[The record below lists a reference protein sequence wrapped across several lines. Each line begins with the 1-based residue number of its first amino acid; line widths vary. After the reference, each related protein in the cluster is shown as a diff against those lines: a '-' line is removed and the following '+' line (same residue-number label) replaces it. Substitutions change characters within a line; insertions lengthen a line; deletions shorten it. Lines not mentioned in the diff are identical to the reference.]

1 MAAEPL
7 ELKPEA
13 VSPDIRALTGG
24 RLLDDVP
31 CYISIQDRQ
40 FRILEMNR
48 KLLEDFG
55 DHISEYCYRVYKG
68 GRQPCVECP
77 VARTFED
84 GQEHTSGETIFD
96 RRGLPHAVIVKT
108 SPLRLPSGEIV
119 AVMELFVDITVQKE
133 LEYRLHDSLTR
144 FHNLFDVVPCFVSV
158 HDREFHIIEA
168 NQRFKESFSPKL
180 GGYCYEIY
188 KQRREPCPTCPVAE
202 AYADGRPHS
211 SEEIVTDNAGRRLH
225 VMVYTAPVRDSQG
238 RITDVMHVGADIT
251 EMRALQEELA
261 TLGRLVG
268 GIAHSIKNVLEG
280 LRGGVYVANLGF
292 RDNSQADIRTGWEMI
307 QRNVDRLSA
316 MILDMLYC
324 ARPRAPRLVPV
335 SLPEVAGAV
344 IQLYAARAKDLGL
357 SLEAELDDSVPSVLG
372 EPRDLHSLLSNLVG
386 NALDAG
392 CADEDERKKPRVRVR
407 IARQDQQAVVQVTD
421 NGTGMDEETR
431 GKLFTMF
438 FSTNGASGT
447 GRGLVVAR
455 KVATEHG
462 GVISVESV
470 PGEGS
475 TFTVKLPL
483 GGPA

>member
-7 ELKPEA
+7 QAEPETA
-13 VSPDIRALTGG
+13 PLDIRALTGS

-55 DHISEYCYRVYKG
+55 DRHLEPCYRVYKG
-68 GRQPCVECP
+68 GREPCVECP

-108 SPLRLPSGEIV
+108 SPLRAPSGEIV
-119 AVMELFVDITVQKE
+119 AVMELFADITVQKE
-133 LEYRLHDSLTR
+133 LEHRLHDSLAR

-158 HDREFHIIEA
+158 HDRDYRVVEA
-168 NQRFKESFSPKL
+168 NRRFKESFRPRL

-188 KQRREPCPTCPVAE
+188 KRRHEPCPSCPVAD

-211 SEEIVTDNAGRRLH
+211 AEGIVIDNAGRQLH
-225 VMVYTAPVRDSQG
+225 VMVYTAPVRDTQG
-238 RITDVMHVGADIT
+238 RITDVIHVAADIT

-261 TLGRLVG
+261 SLGRLVG
-268 GIAHSIKNVLEG
+268 GVAHSVKNVLEG
-280 LRGGVYVANLGF
+280 LRGGVYVVNLGL
-292 RDNSQADIRTGWEMI
+292 RDNNQEDIRTGWEMV

-324 ARPRAPRLVPV
+324 AKPRAPRRLPV
-335 SLPEVAGAV
+335 SLPEVTRTV
-344 IQLYAARAKDLGL
+344 FQLYAPRAKDLGVT
-357 SLEAELDDSVPSVLG
+357 LEMDLDESVPAVAG
-372 EPRDLHSLLSNLVG
+372 EPRDLHSLISNLVS
-386 NALDAG
+386 NALDAC
-392 CADEDERKKPRVRVR
+392 CADPDERKQPRVRVR
-407 IARQDQQAVVQVTD
+407 VGREGQHAVIQVRD

-438 FSTNGASGT
+438 FSTKGSAGT
-447 GRGLVVAR
+447 GLGLVVAR

-462 GVISVESV
+462 GSIAVESTL
-470 PGEGS
+470 GEGS

-483 GGPA
+483 GEPK